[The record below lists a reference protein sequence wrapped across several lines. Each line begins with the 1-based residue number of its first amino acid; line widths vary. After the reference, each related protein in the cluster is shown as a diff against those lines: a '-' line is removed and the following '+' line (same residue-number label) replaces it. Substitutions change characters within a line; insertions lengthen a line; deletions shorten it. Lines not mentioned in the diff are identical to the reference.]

1 MSGGYYPPPHPPAA
15 PPANPSMMM
24 PPMPPPWAPMY
35 AAWYSQWY
43 YTTHGGYAPH
53 FAGPP
58 PAAPPAAPVAP
69 PPPVPGSDQPPP
81 PGFDDDS
88 AEPPPLKKSHL
99 DLAGPPP
106 PPPEDKTPSWQ
117 AAKKGAVIY
126 KTPRPPTPEPPKPAP
141 EPVKPVVLEPPKLV
155 ENIQL
160 AGPKKWQWFHD
171 GETWVYAKEP
181 PEMKPPKPPE
191 EWPEFKYS
199 SARAEDPV
207 GKAFMANMK
216 GKYIKHDK
224 PKAVPVRCDV
234 CSLTVSC
241 QATYESHIAGKP
253 HRKRA
258 AQTEK
263 VQQLQEKVTQVNNPE
278 SMNSSPGH
286 ERPNNPLQSQPNG
299 DIYCTVCDCT
309 MNSGAVAQSHI
320 AGVKH
325 RTKIERSM
333 RSFRGR
339 GRGFGPGRGFG
350 RGGGGPRMFVPPL
363 ERPELVCDETEA
375 NEEYERVFNEA
386 LADNIDVEEATS
398 RAEAA
403 KQAALSVLVPVGNEA
418 QTPSTSKVQ
427 YIPQIEDEDD
437 EEDEDN
443 VMIGIDIITAPN
455 GATSGTYRCNC
466 CGVMMTS
473 EENLK
478 IHLETAAHQMYIE
491 GRKKAIRQ
499 MKAAKQA
506 APSQR
511 GSSSRGRVYRGRAN
525 ANQEGSMKAQ
535 RGRRGLISYGEV
547 MPDKLTKGQKKAQ
560 PKDIAELLAR
570 KSAEVGISAGV
581 GEIKKVAPLLMN
593 FVRGG
598 VMEGN
603 Q

>member
-1 MSGGYYPPPHPPAA
+1 M
-15 PPANPSMMM
+15 
-24 PPMPPPWAPMY
+24 
-35 AAWYSQWY
+35 
-43 YTTHGGYAPH
+43 
-53 FAGPP
+53 
-58 PAAPPAAPVAP
+58 
-69 PPPVPGSDQPPP
+69 
-81 PGFDDDS
+81 
-88 AEPPPLKKSHL
+88 
-99 DLAGPPP
+99 
-106 PPPEDKTPSWQ
+106 
-117 AAKKGAVIY
+117 
-126 KTPRPPTPEPPKPAP
+126 
-141 EPVKPVVLEPPKLV
+141 
-155 ENIQL
+155 
-160 AGPKKWQWFHD
+160 QWFHD

-199 SARAEDPV
+199 SARSEDPV

-216 GKYIKHDK
+216 GKYLKPEK

-263 VQQLQEKVTQVNNPE
+263 VKQLQEKVAQANSPEKTVNVSNPQ
-278 SMNSSPGH
+278 SL

-299 DIYCTVCDCT
+299 DIHCTVCDCT
-309 MNSGAVAQSHI
+309 MNSGAQAQSHI

-325 RTKIERSM
+325 RSKMERTM

-339 GRGFGPGRGFG
+339 GRGFGAQRGFG
-350 RGGGGPRMFVPPL
+350 RGAGGPRLVVPPL
-363 ERPELVCDETEA
+363 EKQQAVCDEDEA

-386 LADNIDVEEATS
+386 LADNIDVEEAKS

-403 KQAALSVLVPVGNEA
+403 KQAALSVLGPTENEV
-418 QTPSTSKVQ
+418 QTQRTVQ
-427 YIPQIEDEDD
+427 YIPQLEEDEDD

-443 VMIGIDIITAPN
+443 VMIGIDIITAPD

-466 CGVMMTS
+466 CGVMLTS

-478 IHLETAAHQMYIE
+478 IHLETAAHQMFIE
-491 GRKKAIRQ
+491 GRKKAIKQ
-499 MKAAKQA
+499 IKIEKQA
-506 APSQR
+506 QSQR
-511 GSSSRGRVYRGRAN
+511 GSTSRGRVYRGRAN
-525 ANQEGSMKAQ
+525 AHQEGSMKAQ
-535 RGRRGLISYGEV
+535 RGRRGLISYGET

-570 KSAEVGISAGV
+570 KSAEVGIAAGA

>member
-24 PPMPPPWAPMY
+24 PPMPPPWDPMY

-58 PAAPPAAPVAP
+58 PAAPPAAPAAP

-160 AGPKKWQWFHD
+160 AGPKKMQWFHD

-181 PEMKPPKPPE
+181 PEMKPAKPPE

-199 SARAEDPV
+199 SARTEDPV

-216 GKYIKHDK
+216 GKYIKPDK

-263 VQQLQEKVTQVNNPE
+263 VKQLQEKVTQVSNPE
-278 SMNSSPGH
+278 PLNSSSGH

-350 RGGGGPRMFVPPL
+350 RGGGGPRVSVP
-363 ERPELVCDETEA
+363 RPELVCDETEA

-403 KQAALSVLVPVGNEA
+403 KQAALSVLGPVGNEA

-427 YIPQIEDEDD
+427 YIPQIEDDD
-437 EEDEDN
+437 DEEEEDEDN
-443 VMIGIDIITAPN
+443 VMIGIDIITAPD

-466 CGVMMTS
+466 CGVMLTS
-473 EENLK
+473 EDNLK

-506 APSQR
+506 AQSQR

-570 KSAEVGISAGV
+570 KSAEVGIAAGV